1 MKIDSA
7 SSKMSTG
14 CHNKQ
19 MDLSGKG
26 GHSMEVISKKIG
38 TPPGMLKDLRLYRL
52 ACRKSALI
60 YTMDRSPTFL

>member
-38 TPPGMLKDLRLYRL
+38 TPPGMMHDKHNHHSEGHKAGHGVTDGGYGAR
-52 ACRKSALI
+52 
-60 YTMDRSPTFL
+60 